1 MNAGVQAFVHSDP
14 RPRRLKGTGLYLF
27 VALLVLVKSMDDEKV
42 TTSRRTDDVEREE
55 PLHNYVGGEISNPE
69 PKKTGR
75 KKEPDTS
82 SKTGAKK
89 R

>member
-1 MNAGVQAFVHSDP
+1 M
-14 RPRRLKGTGLYLF
+14 KM
-27 VALLVLVKSMDDEKV
+27 MDDEKM
-42 TTSRRTDDVEREE
+42 TDSRRKNDEERET

-75 KKEPDTS
+75 KEETDTS
-82 SKTGAKK
+82 SGTGAKE

>member
-1 MNAGVQAFVHSDP
+1 MAF
-14 RPRRLKGTGLYLF
+14 
-27 VALLVLVKSMDDEKV
+27 LVLVKSMDEKAK
-42 TTSRRTDDVEREE
+42 TSRRTDDEERET

-75 KKEPDTS
+75 KEETDTS

>member
-1 MNAGVQAFVHSDP
+1 MAF
-14 RPRRLKGTGLYLF
+14 
-27 VALLVLVKSMDDEKV
+27 LVLVKSMDDKKM
-42 TTSRRTDDVEREE
+42 TTSRRTDDEERET

-75 KKEPDTS
+75 KEETGTS
-82 SKTGAKK
+82 SKTGTKE